1 MSLMVYAPYG
11 RAGVYMLQE
20 YCRRLGIGTSEEE
33 INDLIAVLK
42 QLPQFHPLLSNQGGS
57 REFPNADALADA
69 LLNPRERSYSVPQL
83 FDFIERNDLVLGRW
97 YWQAAYLPQCGAFAS
112 TPHADRLAALPERE
126 QYVVMELLRG
136 LMVNHSFVAYRSDMN
151 NAAKVRFDDDRY
163 LRYVPV
169 RLPWTICVQEGI
181 PPGTVGALV
190 NETHIFDDLYVL
202 VNAKEKQ
209 IYDAIDGRRSVAEI
223 VEKVDGASPLARE
236 FFEKLWRYDQ
246 VVFDTSRA
254 Q

>member
-1 MSLMVYAPYG
+1 
-11 RAGVYMLQE
+11 
-20 YCRRLGIGTSEEE
+20 
-33 INDLIAVLK
+33 
-42 QLPQFHPLLSNQGGS
+42 
-57 REFPNADALADA
+57 
-69 LLNPRERSYSVPQL
+69 
-83 FDFIERNDLVLGRW
+83 
-97 YWQAAYLPQCGAFAS
+97 
-112 TPHADRLAALPERE
+112 LAALPERE